1 MPVAL
6 AVLDSVAVTPPA
18 RTAALIA
25 QPQALV
31 ARFVLLVVDGFA
43 IMTLAFPPLVV
54 VALIMRW

>member
-1 MPVAL
+1 
-6 AVLDSVAVTPPA
+6 VLDSGAVTPPA